1 MGSKGQLAKEAFL
14 SGCNC
19 SQAVFCAFAGDFGV
33 EDEIARRISCGLGG
47 GVGRMR
53 EVCGAVTGASLV
65 FGLKYGDDKAQTYA
79 KVQEFC
85 AAFKQETGSIICREL
100 LEGAKVAVENG
111 GAPEPRSEQYYR
123 KRPCAELV
131 ALAADILEGIL
142 NK

>member
-1 MGSKGQLAKEAFL
+1 
-14 SGCNC
+14 
-19 SQAVFCAFAGDFGV
+19 
-33 EDEIARRISCGLGG
+33 
-47 GVGRMR
+47 MR

-65 FGLKYGDDKAQTYA
+65 FGLKYADDKAQTYA

-85 AAFKQETGSIICREL
+85 AAFKKETGSIVCREL

>member
-1 MGSKGQLAKEAFL
+1 MVKVIMGAKGAGKTKHLIEAI
-14 SGCNC
+14 NK
-19 SQAVFCAFAGDFGV
+19 AV
-33 EDEIARRISCGLGG
+33 E
-47 GVGRMR
+47 
-53 EVCGAVTGASLV
+53 T
-65 FGLKYGDDKAQTYA
+65 
-79 KVQEFC
+79 
-85 AAFKQETGSIICREL
+85 ETGSIVCREL